1 MSYSFENKIR
11 FSETAD
17 REKLSVG
24 NIIDYMQDCTNY
36 HSESLGVGIGYQIR
50 TGRAWIL
57 NSWQI
62 RINGDIRLGD
72 TVRTTTWPCGF
83 DKVFGYRNFTMA
95 NADQPEDF
103 LVEAESTWIIM
114 DVEKGR
120 IAKIQQEDTER
131 YVCEP
136 SLSEDLK
143 KTKILPGTEY
153 TEQTSY
159 IVRRYQLDINGHM
172 NNSWYVKIA
181 EEYVPQDRKITFVRV
196 EYKKSARLGD
206 EIIPFVYDD
215 DFRCLVELRDRDGS
229 IYAVAEF
236 SADSRD

>member
-17 REKLSVG
+17 RGKLSVG
-24 NIIDYMQDCTNY
+24 SIIDYMQDCTNY
-36 HSESLGVGIGYQIR
+36 HSESLGAGIGYQIR

-62 RINGDIRLGD
+62 RLNGDIRLGD

-95 NADQPEDF
+95 NAEKPEEY
-103 LVEAESTWIIM
+103 LVEAESTWIIL
-114 DVEKGR
+114 DAEKGR
-120 IAKIQQEDTER
+120 IAKIQPEDTER

-143 KTKILPGTEY
+143 KIKILPGTGY
-153 TEQTSY
+153 TEQTAY

-181 EEYVPQDRKITFVRV
+181 EEYVPRDRKITFVRV

-206 EIIPFVYDD
+206 EIIPFVYRDV
-215 DFRCLVELRDRDGS
+215 FRCLVELRDSEAG
-229 IYAVAEF
+229 IYAIVEF
-236 SADSRD
+236 SAE